1 MNRQLL
7 LLLALVGPF
16 CAFTHA
22 SPTSVPGEHN
32 LTLSTGT
39 GTYMTDEV
47 TTTMTETS
55 AAVTSRPPEP
65 ETSMTPQDITLE
77 VFQETSTPSNTDAFE
92 RSTVTTGAP
101 EPLTTTPPVVETDG
115 PTDQSEQTMGPGVA
129 EADLGG
135 EVVVEDDTAEGL
147 SSGQVAGIVIGAL
160 LAVVI
165 VIAVVIAV
173 VRRMGKYS
181 P

>member
-1 MNRQLL
+1 
-7 LLLALVGPF
+7 
-16 CAFTHA
+16 
-22 SPTSVPGEHN
+22 
-32 LTLSTGT
+32 
-39 GTYMTDEV
+39 MTDEV

-135 EVVVEDDTAEGL
+135 EVVVEDDTAGEECVGWKL
-147 SSGQVAGIVIGAL
+147 GRCKAFQSEIQMLILTDITC
-160 LAVVI
+160 
-165 VIAVVIAV
+165 
-173 VRRMGKYS
+173 
-181 P
+181 